1 MLGKLFRRAQTLSH
15 TSRVDRDITK
25 EIDFHIRMETEKR
38 LRAGLSPEE
47 ARRTALR
54 DFGGVQPTREHV
66 RDTRGLTFWDAL
78 SQDVR
83 FGLRTLR
90 RSPGYTA
97 AAVLILALG
106 IGANTAI
113 FSVINGVLL
122 KALPFSEGGNL
133 VLLQESAPAA
143 GLASVGVGIP
153 ELFDYRKRLQSVKDL
168 VEYHSMSFVLLNQGE
183 PDRVDTGVVSANFFN
198 MLGITPIL
206 GRTFVVSDDVIGA
219 EAVLVLSHE
228 YWQQKFGGDP
238 NVIGRVLQ
246 MNNRAHTVIGVLPAY
261 PQYPRVN
268 DVYMST
274 SACPFRSAAEKALPA
289 GGHRSFGALQVFGR
303 LKPGATEAQAT
314 AEIATV
320 ASSFPKDFP
329 NDYRRAKGLTGRA
342 QYLQDRLVVGARP
355 MLLALGGATMLVL
368 LIACANVANLAL
380 ARTLQRRRELA
391 VRTALGAGRGRLL
404 RQLVTESVIVSV
416 AGGALGLG
424 LAWLSLDMLVGFVGR
439 FTPRTSQIAID
450 GGVLAFTLVISV
462 LTGLVFGAAPALAS
476 RRNVA
481 QAMREGAAQG
491 GEGAGRNRLRAGLVV
506 AQVAVSFIL
515 LVGAALMLESFHR
528 LSSVP
533 LGYETDHV
541 MTAAIF
547 GNFGAGANSLTVKDI
562 IDRSNAIVDRLR
574 SSPGVRAA
582 AATSSVPLSNI
593 TPAQLSIRIEGR
605 SDSDSRVLDAD
616 GNIASEGYFDTLG
629 IPVLTGRDFRR
640 SDSADAPPVALIN
653 ASMAKYWDGANP
665 VGTRFLVQ
673 NQQPET
679 WLTIVGVVGDF
690 RLYSADRDI
699 EPQFYTPFEQNQGG
713 GGGRLLVRT
722 DGNPHDLVNTIKAV
736 VHGVNKD
743 MPVEELKTID
753 ELRNTQLTP
762 PRLTAA
768 LLTVFA
774 AVALVITLAGV
785 TGVIA
790 TSVSQRTREFGLRM
804 ALGASRGSVLQ
815 LVLGQGMVLVVAGL
829 LAGVGGAYAF
839 SRLIS
844 GFLFATKPTDAMAYA
859 VVAAI
864 FLVVSLVACL
874 APARRATTIDPLTAL
889 RAD

>member
-1 MLGKLFRRAQTLSH
+1 MFTRLFRRARTLTH
-15 TSRVDRDITK
+15 TSRVDRDINK
-25 EIDFHIRMETEKR
+25 ELDFHIRMEIEKR
-38 LRAGLSPEE
+38 QRAGMAPDE

-54 DFGGVQPTREHV
+54 DFGGVDRTREEV
-66 RDTRGLTFWDAL
+66 RDARGITFWDTL

-90 RSPGYTA
+90 RSPGYTVA
-97 AAVLILALG
+97 AILILALG

-122 KALPFSEGGNL
+122 KPLPFVDGGRLML
-133 VLLQESAPAA
+133 VQQSAPAA
-143 GLASVGVGIP
+143 GLPTVGVSIP
-153 ELFDYRKRLQSVKDL
+153 ELYDYRSRLRSVQDL

-198 MLGITPIL
+198 MLGVKPLL
-206 GRTFVVSDDVIGA
+206 GRTFVPSDDVLGA

-238 NVIGRVLQ
+238 NVVGRVLQ
-246 MNNRAHTVIGVLPAY
+246 MNNRAHTVIGVLPAF
-261 PQYPRVN
+261 PQYPRFN

-303 LKPGATEAQAT
+303 LAPGATPERAA
-314 AEIATV
+314 AEVATV
-320 ASSFPKDFP
+320 AGTFSKDYP
-329 NDYRRAKGLTGRA
+329 NDYRRAKGLTGGT
-342 QYLQDRLVVGARP
+342 QFLEERLVTGARP
-355 MLLALGGATMLVL
+355 MLLALGGTTMLVL
-368 LIACANVANLAL
+368 LIACANVANLAM
-380 ARTLQRRRELA
+380 ARTARRQRELA
-391 VRTALGAGRGRLL
+391 VRTALGASRWRLL
-404 RQLVTESVIVSV
+404 RQLLTESVIVGV

-424 LAWLSLDMLVGFVGR
+424 LAWLSLDVLVGFVGR
-439 FTPRTSQIAID
+439 FTPRTSQIGID
-450 GGVLAFTLVISV
+450 AVVLAFTFGVSIV
-462 LTGLVFGAAPALAS
+462 TGLVFGAAPALAG

-481 QAMREGAAQG
+481 QAVRDGAAQA
-491 GEGAGRNRLRAGLVV
+491 GEGAGRHRLRAGLVV
-506 AQVAVSFIL
+506 AQVGVSFVL
-515 LVGAALMLESFHR
+515 LVGASLMLQSFHR
-528 LSSVP
+528 LSSVS
-533 LGYETDHV
+533 LGYDTSHV

-547 GNFGAGANSLTVKDI
+547 GNFGANASSLTAQDI

-582 AATSSVPLSNI
+582 AVTSSVPLSSI

-605 SDSDSRVLDAD
+605 NASDSRLLQVD
-616 GNIASEGYFDTLG
+616 GNVGSEGYFDALG
-629 IPVLTGRDFRR
+629 VPVLLGRDFRR
-640 SDSADAPPVALIN
+640 SDDAKATPVAVIN

-665 VGTRFLVQ
+665 LGSRFMVE
-673 NQQPET
+673 NQQTDT
-679 WLTIVGVVGDF
+679 WLTVVGVVSDF
-690 RLYSADRDI
+690 HLYSADRDI
-699 EPQFYTPFEQNQGG
+699 EPQFYAPFEQSGGG

-722 DGNPHDLVNTIKAV
+722 DGNPQDLVSTIKAA

-743 MPVEELKTID
+743 MPVKELKTID
-753 ELRNTQLTP
+753 DLRNTQLTS

-768 LLTVFA
+768 LLAIFA
-774 AVALVITLAGV
+774 GVALVITLAGI

-815 LVLGQGMVLVVAGL
+815 MVLGQGVLLVAIGL
-829 LAGVGGAYAF
+829 AVGVGGAYGF
-839 SRLIS
+839 SRVIS
-844 GFLFATKPTDAMAYA
+844 RFLFATKPTDAVVYA
-859 VVAAI
+859 IVAGV
-864 FLVVSLVACL
+864 FLVVGIAACL
-874 APARRATTIDPLTAL
+874 APARRATTIDPLSAL